1 MHYLLVIAYILISSY
16 FYDVT
21 DLMEVI
27 LIDTFVKSYVY
38 EGKQISFKKDRKIE
52 EIGSRM
58 SKTLKEILG
67 TQRNTQITTQT
78 VN

>member
-16 FYDVT
+16 FYDFT

>member
-58 SKTLKEILG
+58 SKT
-67 TQRNTQITTQT
+67 
-78 VN
+78 